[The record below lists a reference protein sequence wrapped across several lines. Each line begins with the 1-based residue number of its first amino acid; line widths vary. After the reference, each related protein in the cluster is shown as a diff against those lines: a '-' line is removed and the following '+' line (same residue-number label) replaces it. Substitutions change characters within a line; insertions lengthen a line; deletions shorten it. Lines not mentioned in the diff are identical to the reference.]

1 MEVYM
6 KVITTILSGLIL
18 AGALAA
24 TPASARVCLNTR
36 DITGSNSKDGKTL
49 DFTMR
54 DGTMYRNHLQ
64 GICTDL
70 KFEGFVWVIH
80 GPEEV
85 CENMQSLKVI
95 NSGQVCVLGKFDPPV
110 PKATKPM

>member
-1 MEVYM
+1 M
-6 KVITTILSGLIL
+6 KAIAYSVLAGLVL

-36 DITGSNSKDGKTL
+36 DIVGSSSKDGKIL

-54 DGTMYRNHLQ
+54 DGTLYRNHLQ
-64 GICTDL
+64 GVCTDL
-70 KFEGFVWVIH
+70 KFEGFVWTIR

-85 CENMQSLKVI
+85 CENMQSLRVI

-110 PKATKPM
+110 PKTPKPM

>member
-1 MEVYM
+1 M
-6 KVITTILSGLIL
+6 KAIAYSVLAGLVF

-36 DITGSNSKDGKTL
+36 DIVGSSSKDGKIL

-54 DGTMYRNHLQ
+54 DGTLYRNHLQ
-64 GICTDL
+64 GVCSDL
-70 KFEGFVWVIH
+70 KYEGFVWVVH

-85 CENMQSLKVI
+85 CENMQSLRVI
-95 NSGQVCVLGKFDPPV
+95 NSGQVCVLGKFDAPIPKV
-110 PKATKPM
+110 PKPM